1 VTRLGTVVLLA
12 IAALCAP
19 AGAGAQATSL
29 TTSGFTVT
37 FPTAGG
43 AEFAQGWVAASATT
57 SFTVNAT
64 SSTGGWTTRNTL
76 VCVKSATGTTFAG
89 KLQWRRSDLTAWNSL
104 ATTNT
109 AVETRNMTING
120 TNDPWTQTVYWR
132 AVLGWTT
139 DAPAS
144 TGSAQVVFTLVQA
157 AGTGAVTCP

>member
-1 VTRLGTVVLLA
+1 MNRLGAALLLA
-12 IAALCAP
+12 VVALVAP

-29 TTSGFTVT
+29 STSGFAVT

-64 SSTGGWTTRNTL
+64 STTGGWTTRNTL
-76 VCVKSATGTTFAG
+76 VCVKAASGTTFAG
-89 KLQWRRSDLTAWNSL
+89 KLQWRRSDLTTWNTL

-109 AVETRNMTING
+109 AVETRNITYNG

-144 TGSAQVVFTLVQA
+144 TGSAQVIFTLVQA
-157 AGTGAVTCP
+157 SGTGAVTCP